1 MSKKQDLVKKK
12 ITSKTIFASL
22 VSLIVAIKNTK
33 INKTLNILIQAF
45 KNLKINNVRKII
57 KSEIY

>member
-1 MSKKQDLVKKK
+1 MKKK
-12 ITSKTIFASL
+12 ITSKIIFVSL

-45 KNLKINNVRKII
+45 KDLKINNVYKII
-57 KSEIY
+57 KNEIY